1 MTRDC
6 DRNRG
11 FTPVV
16 GKGLEAAI
24 VLLYVASLVA
34 ALHGGVL
41 PDYRTAAA
49 AEVGDRTLASAAE
62 RVEASVPPPAATV
75 DVTRTVSLP
84 DTIGRSAYRVRAANG
99 TLVLDHPAADVGGR
113 VRLALPDRV
122 VAVEGSWESG
132 DSARVRVRGT
142 ADRVRVIL
150 S

>member
-1 MTRDC
+1 MTRDR
-6 DRNRG
+6 DRG

-62 RVEASVPPPAATV
+62 RVESSVPPPSTAV

-84 DTIGRSAYRVRAANG
+84 DTIGRSAYRIRAVDG
-99 TLVLDHPAADVGGR
+99 TLVLDHPDPDVGGR
-113 VRLALPDRV
+113 IRLALPDRV
-122 VAVEGSWESG
+122 VAVDGSWESG
-132 DSARVRVRGT
+132 NDAHVRVRG
-142 ADRVRVIL
+142 DGDGIRVAL